1 MTETVQEAN
10 ELAAI
15 ANAKGLVLYGYQNR
29 RWGSDH
35 LALKR
40 LLALPTSSPL
50 SLGNLLEFE
59 SQ

>member
-1 MTETVQEAN
+1 MTKTVKEAN
-10 ELAAI
+10 ELAEI
-15 ANAKGLVLYGYQNR
+15 AKAKGLVLYGYQNR
-29 RWGSDH
+29 RWDSDH

-40 LLALPTSSPL
+40 LLALPSSSPF